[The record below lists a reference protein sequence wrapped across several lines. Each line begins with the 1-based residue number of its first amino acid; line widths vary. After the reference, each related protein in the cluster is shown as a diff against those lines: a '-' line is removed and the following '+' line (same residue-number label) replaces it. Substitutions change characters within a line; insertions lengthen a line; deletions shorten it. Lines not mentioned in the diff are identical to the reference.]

1 MSRDAVRRK
10 LPFGSSS
17 ATTTNGAPRATPA
30 KQRSV
35 PHGRKHA
42 AIRDALAKSR
52 SLMRAELIDGAA
64 STATSLKQAIA
75 CSDGS
80 WLHED
85 THATSVAIDHVDVE
99 STPCSRGCDH
109 LNRELLGKECS

>member
-1 MSRDAVRRK
+1 MSRDAVRRSCPSV
-10 LPFGSSS
+10 LSS
-17 ATTTNGAPRATPA
+17 ATANNSACEQLLLSRGQSRTDGSTP
-30 KQRSV
+30 QS
-35 PHGRKHA
+35 
-42 AIRDALAKSR
+42 DALAKSR

-64 STATSLKQAIA
+64 STATSLKQAITHP
-75 CSDGS
+75 DGS

-109 LNRELLGKECS
+109 LNRELLGKERS